1 MTTRVVLVGGG
12 LANGLIAWRLHSL
25 PAVELTV
32 VEREATLGGNH
43 TWSFH
48 DTDVTDAQLAW
59 LAPFVA
65 ARWAGHDVEFPER
78 RRQLDGGYLS
88 ITAERFHAT
97 LAAALGGR
105 MRLGTG
111 VRSLSG
117 NRVELDDGR
126 VLAADLVLDGRGPG
140 PVPSLE
146 VRYQKFLGHFL
157 ELEQAHG
164 RTRPLLM
171 DGTVPQRDGY
181 RFVYT
186 LPFAPKVVLVEDT
199 YYSDT
204 PDLDIPALRREVT
217 AYAAAQGF
225 AVTRV
230 LREETGVLPIVL
242 AGDPERIWPRA
253 EAGLPRT
260 GIRAGLFHH
269 TTGYSLPEAAALAD
283 DLAALA
289 TGPGGLGGSD
299 RIGPWIRRRFLRR
312 WRQQG
317 FYRMLNRLLF
327 VAARPDERY
336 RIMQHFYRLPEPTIA
351 RFYAGRSNV
360 GDMLRILTGKPPIPI
375 PRALWSLLKPLP
387 RVTSRV
393 PKERA

>member
-25 PAVELTV
+25 PSVELTV
-32 VEREATLGGNH
+32 VEREPTLGGNH

-48 DTDVTDAQLAW
+48 DTDVTDAQLKW

-65 ARWAGHDVEFPER
+65 ARWSGHDVEFPER

-97 LAAALGGR
+97 LAATLGNR

-117 NRVELDDGR
+117 NRVELDDGT

-157 ELEQAHG
+157 ELSRDHG
-164 RTRPLLM
+164 RERPLLM
-171 DGTVPQRDGY
+171 DGTVPQLDGY

-242 AGDPERIWPRA
+242 AGDPDRIWPRS

-269 TTGYSLPEAAALAD
+269 TTGYSLPEAAGLAD

-289 TGPGGLGGSD
+289 TGPGGLGDSD

-393 PKERA
+393 PKESA

>member
-12 LANGLIAWRLHSL
+12 LANGLIAWRLQSN

-32 VEREATLGGNH
+32 VERDATLGGNH

-48 DTDVTDAQLAW
+48 DTDVSDAQRQW

-65 ARWAGHDVEFPER
+65 ASWPGHDVRFPER
-78 RRQLDGGYLS
+78 ERSLQGGYLS
-88 ITAERFHAT
+88 ITAERLHAT
-97 LAAALGGR
+97 LAPVLGSR
-105 MRLGTG
+105 LRLGCG
-111 VRSLSG
+111 VRALAG
-117 NRVELDDGR
+117 NRVELDSGEA
-126 VLAADLVLDGRGPG
+126 LAADLVIDGRGPG
-140 PVPSLE
+140 PVPGLE

-157 ELEQAHG
+157 ELDADHG
-164 RTRPLLM
+164 LDRPLLM
-171 DGTVPQRDGY
+171 DGTIPQRDGY

-186 LPFAPKVVLVEDT
+186 LPFAPRVVLIEDT

-204 PDLDIPALRREVT
+204 PALDLPALRAEVA
-217 AYAAAQGF
+217 AYAVARGF
-225 AVTRV
+225 RVTRM

-242 AGDPERIWPRA
+242 AGDPEQIWPRA
-253 EAGLPRT
+253 EAGLPRS

-283 DLAALA
+283 DLATLA
-289 TGPGGLGGSD
+289 GTPAGLGGSAV
-299 RIGPWIRRRFLRR
+299 IGPRIRRRFLRR

-327 VAARPDERY
+327 VAARPEERF

-351 RFYAGRSNV
+351 RFYAGRSTP
-360 GDMLRILTGKPPIPI
+360 GDALRILTGKPPIPI
-375 PRALWSLLKPLP
+375 PRALWSLLRPLP
-387 RVTSRV
+387 RTT
-393 PKERA
+393 PAAKESA